1 MQSHI
6 PWDRVRGEQRFWE
19 RDAIG
24 HLQGMVLWLH
34 NHLQLMLDDLV
45 GRYQDREKEAEQ
57 ER

>member
-1 MQSHI
+1 MQRHI
-6 PWDRVRGEQRFWE
+6 PWGGVRGQQGFWE

-34 NHLQLMLDDLV
+34 DYVQLMLDDLV
-45 GRYQDREKEAEQ
+45 GRYQDWEKQPEQ

>member
-1 MQSHI
+1 MQSDI
-6 PWDRVRGEQRFWE
+6 AWGGVRGEEGFWE

-34 NHLQLMLDDLV
+34 DYVQLMLDDLV
-45 GRYQDREKEAEQ
+45 GRSQGREKEAEQ